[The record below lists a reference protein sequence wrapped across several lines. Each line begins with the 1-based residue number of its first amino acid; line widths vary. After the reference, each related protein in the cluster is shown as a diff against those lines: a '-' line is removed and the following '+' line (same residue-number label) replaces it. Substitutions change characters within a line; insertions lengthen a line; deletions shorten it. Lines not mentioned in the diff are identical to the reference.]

1 MRWGK
6 PVGLASSLSPLLI
19 LACVCLASPAHAR
32 DWFVRAG
39 STSGDGSREKPFADP
54 WMALERVEAND
65 KVHVAAGRYFGKLE
79 KGNWVLSFP
88 GVELLGGYDANFRER
103 NPWKSLT
110 ELTWRKGAANRP
122 DISLARVSTS
132 AERDTA
138 GATIDGFLID
148 MQDYYEY
155 AGEGGNFNPMALL
168 RNGAVDLAK
177 GGILRNCMIV
187 NSINAVRTSPGA
199 VVENN
204 VIVNSLF
211 AAVSAKG
218 GGDHDLPVTLRD
230 NTIAFV
236 WATKAIAEGGT
247 EGAGIDVTNKA
258 LVENNLLVHS
268 DNHGAQ
274 IIVPAKVTF
283 QNNAFWRN
291 LYSNVTFYFQ
301 GKKSS
306 LDDSDIAEAEDAGFA
321 RAGGNI
327 AVDPKLPFDNAW
339 YEKFTRRA
347 TLGKKFDAK
356 AWEETR
362 TAAGFPATGEQVE
375 LFAPAYPP
383 QAVAALIAPKNPALK
398 QGARVKTLPVSF
410 SAVAATTVSKTY
422 AKAGL
427 DSLAANPKGY
437 DGKDL
442 QLIVGVQGVANPDN
456 GPPGTSRETHKAV
469 FLIDA
474 KNESRVTGF
483 FKKGTALER
492 AIDAI
497 PNYGS
502 GPPRDLFVVRGTAH
516 FRAGGYPKHALV
528 IDAIEPYEKEVVA
541 SERPK
546 GRDWFV
552 RAGES
557 GGDGSREKPF
567 RDPFQAIEQAGRGDR
582 ILVATGEYGGK
593 LKSGKWM
600 VDGKQY
606 LALLGGWDR
615 DFNKRDPWNTP
626 SLFSWPSDS
635 KTAPQGYLFEGNGD
649 HTGLIVDGFVFDRR
663 TLNRYDKDGFIDLN
677 TSPDNEHLWVS
688 SPESVIRNCTF
699 VNGAGAAVRM
709 SNGVTFENNLVV
721 NVFNEGVRVTGGFGT
736 RPAQIRDNTFLF
748 VWNRNRPHQGSS
760 STGSGLA
767 VTGNAPAVVDGNVFQ
782 YIDNFGVKSESQLN
796 ELVLTNNAFFRN
808 WAAFRSTLGTPPP
821 TVDEKSM
828 HLLADLP
835 FKKAEGNVVVDGG
848 FDIDPA
854 FYASWF
860 ARTSQLT
867 GLFTPEEWNQIAPK
881 PTGGEAAKPGVGR
894 ALDWKQAAK
903 LFPRNAQV
911 KGARLKKLESG
922 SDR

>member
-1 MRWGK
+1 MR
-6 PVGLASSLSPLLI
+6 LASSLSPLAV
-19 LACVCLASPAHAR
+19 LALLCLAFPAHAR

-39 STSGDGSREKPFADP
+39 AVGGDGSREKPFADP

-79 KGNWVLSFP
+79 NGNWVLQFP
-88 GVELLGGYDANFRER
+88 GVELLGGYDATFRER
-103 NPWKSLT
+103 NPWKNPA

-122 DISLARVSTS
+122 DVSLARISTS
-132 AERDTA
+132 TERDTP
-138 GATIDGFLID
+138 GAAIDGFLID
-148 MQDYYEY
+148 MQDYYDH
-155 AGEGGNFNPMALL
+155 AGEGGNFDPKALQ

-177 GGILRNCMIV
+177 GGILRNCLIV
-187 NSINAVRTSPGA
+187 NAVNAVRTSPGA

-204 VIVNSLF
+204 VIVNSIF
-211 AAVSAKG
+211 AAVTSKG
-218 GGDHDLPVTLRD
+218 GGDHDLPVTIRD

-236 WATKAIAEGGT
+236 WATQAIAEGGP

-258 LVENNLLVHS
+258 LVENNLIVHS
-268 DNHGAQ
+268 DNHGVQ
-274 IIVPAKVTF
+274 VTVPAKVTF
-283 QNNAFWRN
+283 QGNAFWRN
-291 LYSNVTFYFQ
+291 LYSNVTFYSQ

-306 LDDSDIAEAEDAGFA
+306 LDDSDIGEAEDAGFA

-327 AVDPKLPFDNAW
+327 AVDPKLPFDSAW

-347 TLGKKFDAK
+347 VPGKKFDAK
-356 AWEETR
+356 AWEQTR
-362 TAAGFPATGEQVE
+362 TGAGFPATGEKVE

-383 QAVAALIAPKNPALK
+383 QAVAALIAPKNPSLK
-398 QGARVKTLPVSF
+398 QGARAKALPASF
-410 SAVAATTVSKTY
+410 SAVAVTTASKTY
-422 AKAGL
+422 AKVGL

-437 DGKDL
+437 DGKDI
-442 QLIVGVQGVANPDN
+442 QLVVGVQGVAHPYN
-456 GPPGTSRETHKAV
+456 GPSGTSRETHKAV

-474 KNESRVTGF
+474 KNESRTTGF
-483 FKKGTALER
+483 FKKGTAVER
-492 AIDAI
+492 GIDAI

-502 GPPRDLFVVRGTAH
+502 GPPRDLFVVRGTA
-516 FRAGGYPKHALV
+516 RTREQGYPKHAIV
-528 IDAIEPYEKEVVA
+528 IDAIEPFEQEVVA

-567 RDPFQAIEQAGRGDR
+567 RDPFQAIDQAGRGDR
-582 ILVATGEYGGK
+582 ILVAAGEYGGK
-593 LKSGKWM
+593 LKSGKWV

-615 DFNKRDPWNTP
+615 DFKKRDPWNTP
-626 SLFSWPSDS
+626 SLLSWPADS
-635 KTAPQGYLFEGNGD
+635 KTSPQGYLFEGNGD

-663 TLNRYDKDGFIDLN
+663 TLNRYDPDGFIDLN
-677 TSPDNEHLWVS
+677 GSPDDAHLWVS

-699 VNGAGAAVRM
+699 VNGAGSAVRM
-709 SNGVTFENNLVV
+709 SNAVTFENNIVV
-721 NVFNEGVRVTGGFGT
+721 NVFTEAIRVTGGFGT
-736 RPAQIRDNTFLF
+736 RPAQVRDNTVLF
-748 VWNRNRPHQGSS
+748 VWNRSRPHDGST

-767 VTGNAPAVVDGNVFQ
+767 LTGNAPAVVEGNVFQ
-782 YIDNFGVKSESQLN
+782 YIDNFAVRADSRLN
-796 ELVLTNNAFFRN
+796 EVVLTNNAFFRN
-808 WAAFRSTLGTPPP
+808 WAAFRSTQGMPPP

-828 HLLADLP
+828 QLLADLP
-835 FKKAEGNVVVDGG
+835 FKKADGNVVADGG

-867 GLFTPEEWNQIAPK
+867 SLFTPEDWSQVAPRQ
-881 PTGGEAAKPGVGR
+881 TGGEPAKPGVGR
-894 ALDWKQAAK
+894 ALDWKAAAK
-903 LFPRNAQV
+903 LFPKNARV
-911 KGARLKKLESG
+911 RGARPKPLETG